1 MFLLANRFR
10 RVDPDKEAQV
20 VQYMRGGPQR
30 SDTFKTYMR
39 RQGRHDDSSLAFRV
53 WTSFTYRC
61 KTWTCSPILNNTI
74 TAFIVLASALVG
86 IQTYPSMEYVDG
98 RDTNSAASKVWHAM
112 DQVVLYIFT
121 VEVVLKVL
129 AEGNAPW
136 RYFVTYQDP
145 NAEKPVDPD
154 QLPNM
159 WQVSQAFTESVS
171 TKKKKNRRRSKS
183 QQRAPFSIANIKLD
197 YWNIFDFSVVV
208 VCYLPLGGNMVAVI
222 RLFRLLRVLKLVRAL
237 PELQVLVFGL
247 LSSVTSIFYV
257 SMLLFLVFYLYAI
270 LCVTML
276 RANDPV
282 HWENLETAF
291 MTLFRMATLEDWTD
305 VMYTAMLGCDV
316 YKTPFRQE
324 WCTDPQPMGWLAGP
338 MFVSFVIVATFVVLN
353 LFIGVINENMGL
365 AKEQLKE
372 MRKQDLHRGMDE
384 VTAGELKTL
393 FDLSKRVKKL
403 HKRVAR
409 LHQGMDMAMY
419 DMKMFMKAVEQTG
432 KRYDINEDYTIT
444 RRTQQSS
451 RAGERGA
458 QTFFAF
464 KGAKVQPISIATLSE
479 DGVESVYP
487 R

>member
-1 MFLLANRFR
+1 L
-10 RVDPDKEAQV
+10 
-20 VQYMRGGPQR
+20 
-30 SDTFKTYMR
+30 
-39 RQGRHDDSSLAFRV
+39 
-53 WTSFTYRC
+53 
-61 KTWTCSPILNNTI
+61 TCSPSFNNVI
-74 TAFIVLASALVG
+74 TFVIVVAAALVG
-86 IQTYPSMEYVDG
+86 VQTYPSMEYVAG
-98 RDTNSAASKVWHAM
+98 RDTNSAASEVWHAL

-121 VEVVLKVL
+121 LEVVLKVL

-136 RYFVTYQDP
+136 RYFFRYQNPDE
-145 NAEKPVDPD
+145 EKPMDPD
-154 QLPNM
+154 RLPSM
-159 WQVSQAFTESVS
+159 WQASEMFAESVA
-171 TKKKKNRRRSKS
+171 TRRRKRKRRRRIQNQDSDNS
-183 QQRAPFSIANIKLD
+183 FSITNIKPD
-197 YWNIFDFSVVV
+197 FWNVFDFAVVV
-208 VCYLPLGGNMVAVI
+208 VCYLPLGANMVAVI

-237 PELQVLVFGL
+237 PELQVLVVGL
-247 LSSVTSIFYV
+247 LSSLTSIFYV

-270 LCVTML
+270 LGVTML

-305 VMYTAMLGCDV
+305 VMYTTMLGCDV

-444 RRTQQSS
+444 KRTQQSS
-451 RAGERGA
+451 RTGERGA
-458 QTFFAF
+458 QTLFAF

-479 DGVESVYP
+479 DGVESVCP

>member
-1 MFLLANRFR
+1 
-10 RVDPDKEAQV
+10 
-20 VQYMRGGPQR
+20 
-30 SDTFKTYMR
+30 
-39 RQGRHDDSSLAFRV
+39 
-53 WTSFTYRC
+53 
-61 KTWTCSPILNNTI
+61 
-74 TAFIVLASALVG
+74 
-86 IQTYPSMEYVDG
+86 MEYVDG
-98 RDTNSAASKVWHAM
+98 RDTNSAASKVWNAM

-171 TKKKKNRRRSKS
+171 TMKKKNRRRSKS
-183 QQRAPFSIANIKLD
+183 QQRTPFSIANIKLD

-324 WCTDPQPMGWLAGP
+324 WCTDPQPMGWIAGP
-338 MFVSFVIVATFVVLN
+338 MFVSFVMVATFVVLN
-353 LFIGVINENMGL
+353 LFIGVINQNMGI

-372 MRKQDLHRGMDE
+372 LKKEDGSRGSDDAFAE
-384 VTAGELKTL
+384 ERKTL
-393 FDLSKRVKKL
+393 LDLGKRVKML

-409 LHQGMDMAMY
+409 LHQGMDMAIY
-419 DMKMFMKAVEQTG
+419 DMKVFMKAVEQTG
-432 KRYDINEDYTIT
+432 KRYDVNEDYTIT
-444 RRTQQSS
+444 KRGRRSS
-451 RAGERGA
+451 RVGERGVRSLL
-458 QTFFAF
+458 TFR
-464 KGAKVQPISIATLSE
+464 GAKVQPTYVATVSE
-479 DGVESVYP
+479 NGIESSHP
-487 R
+487 